1 MRKENDIKKWINN
14 KLEMDCNIVAVRKSG
29 EVLVIRVQN
38 KEDKKVIMS
47 NKLKGDKVKIKKEIE
62 NDLISWE
69 ERKLQKK

>member
-1 MRKENDIKKWINN
+1 M
-14 KLEMDCNIVAVRKSG
+14 AVRKSG

-38 KEDKKVIMS
+38 EEDKRVIMS

-62 NDLISWE
+62 NDLSW

>member
-1 MRKENDIKKWINN
+1 
-14 KLEMDCNIVAVRKSG
+14 MDCNIVAVRKSG

-38 KEDKKVIMS
+38 EEDKRVIMS

-62 NDLISWE
+62 NDLSW